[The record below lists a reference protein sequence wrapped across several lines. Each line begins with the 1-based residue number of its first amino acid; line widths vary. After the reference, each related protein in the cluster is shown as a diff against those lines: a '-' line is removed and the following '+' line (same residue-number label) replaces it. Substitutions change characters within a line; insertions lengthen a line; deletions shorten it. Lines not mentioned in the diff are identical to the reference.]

1 MTALAVSTGAALYLD
16 LLKRTLTGMV
26 YEDPPVPVPWDPRH
40 DFDEARRRVGVD
52 WPSRAHTMIGV
63 RRLDNIQ
70 YCAEQVLADDIPGDF
85 LEAGVWRGGACIFM
99 RAVLEA
105 HGVRDRAVWVA
116 DSFLGLPQN
125 EVRQDDRR
133 FANDVQPDQAYLAVS
148 RQQVE
153 HNFSLYGLLDDQV
166 RFLEG
171 WFSDTLPAAPVKR
184 LAVLRMDGDL
194 YSSITDTLVNLYPK
208 LEPGG
213 FCLIDDYHSIP
224 NCTAAVNDYRAAE
237 GIREPICEVEGYG
250 VFWRRE
256 MP

>member
-133 FANDVQPDQAYLAVS
+133 FANDVQPDQAYLAVP
-148 RQQVE
+148 RQQI
-153 HNFSLYGLLDDQV
+153 G
-166 RFLEG
+166 
-171 WFSDTLPAAPVKR
+171 
-184 LAVLRMDGDL
+184 
-194 YSSITDTLVNLYPK
+194 
-208 LEPGG
+208 
-213 FCLIDDYHSIP
+213 
-224 NCTAAVNDYRAAE
+224 RAH
-237 GIREPICEVEGYG
+237 V
-250 VFWRRE
+250 
-256 MP
+256 

>member
-1 MTALAVSTGAALYLD
+1 MSAESPGAQLYMD

-26 YEDPPVPVPWDPRH
+26 YEDPPVPVAWDPRSA
-40 DFDEARRRVGVD
+40 FDEGRRRIGID

-70 YCAEQVLADDIPGDF
+70 YCAGQVLADDIPGDF

-99 RAVLEA
+99 RGVLEA
-105 HGVRDRAVWVA
+105 HRVHDRVVWVA
-116 DSFLGLPQN
+116 DSFRGLPQDG
-125 EVRQDDRR
+125 ERWDDRT
-133 FANDVQPDQAYLAVS
+133 FATDVQPDQAYLAVS

-153 HNFSLYGLLDDQV
+153 HNFRLYGLLDDQV

-171 WFSDTLPAAPVKR
+171 WFSETLPGAPVKR
-184 LAVLRMDGDL
+184 LAILRMDGDL

-213 FCLIDDYHSIP
+213 FCLIDDYHSIS
-224 NCTAAVNDYRAAE
+224 NCAAAVNDYRAAG
-237 GIREPICEVEGYG
+237 GIREPIQEVEGYG

-256 MP
+256 A